1 MAKQAAKDIDPDV
14 AMVLKTMGNYLAAK
28 RKSLGF
34 RQVDVAECMN
44 MTETTVVRV
53 EKGGGQIRLV
63 TFLTYLKELGELS
76 VFADVFTKMD
86 AGTRQR
92 VRPVSSEPTDPSTP
106 LSASEFLAR
115 VQRDPNLEAMVT
127 PRAAV
132 SLARAGYAVRYGQHE
147 SVDVIYA
154 TSMDVARNS
163 EHVYQG
169 SDGERIGGVAKL
181 RLVLAES
188 KLSAKQLTVVRLEHA
203 SLQGRLNARFQA
215 AKTPVFIE
223 EILTIPDGQ
232 HVLTFLKDGREV
244 SSQFLYD
251 AVLNELSEGA

>member
-1 MAKQAAKDIDPDV
+1 
-14 AMVLKTMGNYLAAK
+14 
-28 RKSLGF
+28 
-34 RQVDVAECMN
+34 

-76 VFADVFTKMD
+76 VLLMCLPRWMPAPASAFVPSPANQPI
-86 AGTRQR
+86 RQ
-92 VRPVSSEPTDPSTP
+92 P
-106 LSASEFLAR
+106 LSAHQSSWLAFR
-115 VQRDPNLEAMVT
+115 GIRISKLWSRPEQLS
-127 PRAAV
+127 V
-132 SLARAGYAVRYGQHE
+132 SLVLAMRCVMGRHE

-188 KLSAKQLTVVRLEHA
+188 QLSAKQLTVVRLEHA
-203 SLQGRLNARFQA
+203 SSAGPTQCSVPGRPR
-215 AKTPVFIE
+215 P
-223 EILTIPDGQ
+223 
-232 HVLTFLKDGREV
+232 
-244 SSQFLYD
+244 
-251 AVLNELSEGA
+251 LSLSRRS